1 MTEHHTLKPKT
12 DGYEK
17 WLNDVMVIIGYEI
30 NDSHNKNHYITL
42 GTEELIGSYQVL
54 EDGEL
59 GCTLNA
65 GEYVKKIKDMGGIGF
80 IAHPDEERYE
90 LKDQRCYPWTEW
102 NTDDFT
108 GIEIWNH
115 MSEWVEGLKSN

>member
-1 MTEHHTLKPKT
+1 MYEYSGAIHIHSVYSDGTGTIEDISRAASKSGLDFIVMTDHNTLKPKA

-80 IAHPDEERYE
+80 IAHPDEER
-90 LKDQRCYPWTEW
+90 
-102 NTDDFT
+102 
-108 GIEIWNH
+108 
-115 MSEWVEGLKSN
+115 